1 MPRYSVWN
9 NPRKSYSCLFFLN
22 DDYLLYL
29 PITNLTETMTK
40 FFLSFIFLSSFLVA
54 QNKKR
59 ILLKNAIAHIGNG
72 QVLDN
77 SYVSIKDGKID
88 MVADARVTK
97 IDPSQFDTTIDLSG
111 KHIYPGLI
119 APNCI
124 LGLQEAEAVRQTS
137 DYYEVGEFNPHVR
150 SLIAYNAESKILE
163 TVKANGV
170 LYTQSTP
177 RGGRI
182 AGTSS
187 ILATDGWN
195 WEDAVIKTDDGV
207 HVNFPNTIQKH
218 GWWAEPEPSDKNPKY
233 TEQVNELT
241 TFFNNAL
248 AYYNTKNAT
257 DKNLRFEAMKGIFD
271 GTKNLYIR
279 ADYVKDIIGAI
290 NFSKKFNIKKIVI
303 VGGKDSHKIT
313 KLLKENNVAVML
325 NRLHDLPDLPEAE
338 TDLIFKLPYLLQKDS
353 VLFCLQNQ
361 GDMEAMNARNLAFL
375 AGTAAAYGL
384 TKEQALQSV
393 TLSSAKILGI
403 DNLVGSIETGKL
415 ASLVVSE
422 GDILDMK
429 TNKIILAHVNGRSIK
444 LSNFQNDLNKKY
456 SDKLGIKE

>member
-1 MPRYSVWN
+1 
-9 NPRKSYSCLFFLN
+9 
-22 DDYLLYL
+22 
-29 PITNLTETMTK
+29 MTK

-195 WEDAVIKTDDGV
+195 WEDAVIKVDDGV

-241 TFFNNAL
+241 TFFNNAF
-248 AYYNTKNAT
+248 AYYNTKNVT
-257 DKNLRFEAMKGIFD
+257 DKNLRFEAMKGVFD
-271 GTKNLYIR
+271 GSKNLYIR

-290 NFSKKFNIKKIVI
+290 NFSKKFAIKKLVI

-429 TNKIILAHVNGRSIK
+429 TNKIILAYINGRSIK

-456 SDKLGIKE
+456 SEKLGIKE

>member
-1 MPRYSVWN
+1 
-9 NPRKSYSCLFFLN
+9 
-22 DDYLLYL
+22 
-29 PITNLTETMTK
+29 
-40 FFLSFIFLSSFLVA
+40 
-54 QNKKR
+54 
-59 ILLKNAIAHIGNG
+59 
-72 QVLDN
+72 
-77 SYVSIKDGKID
+77 
-88 MVADARVTK
+88 
-97 IDPSQFDTTIDLSG
+97 
-111 KHIYPGLI
+111 
-119 APNCI
+119 
-124 LGLQEAEAVRQTS
+124 
-137 DYYEVGEFNPHVR
+137 VR

-195 WEDAVIKTDDGV
+195 WEDAVIKADDGV

-241 TFFNNAL
+241 TFFNNAF
-248 AYYNTKNAT
+248 AYYNTKNVT

-290 NFSKKFNIKKIVI
+290 NFSKKFNIKKLVI

-338 TDLIFKLPYLLQKDS
+338 TDLIFKLPFLLQKDS

-429 TNKIILAHVNGRSIK
+429 TNKVILAYVNGRSIK

-456 SDKLGIKE
+456 SEKLGIKE

>member
-1 MPRYSVWN
+1 M
-9 NPRKSYSCLFFLN
+9 CLLFSN
-22 DDYLLYL
+22 DDYFLYL

-40 FFLSFIFLSSFLVA
+40 FFLSFIFLSSLLVA

-59 ILLKNAIAHIGNG
+59 ILLKNAMAHIGNG
-72 QVLDN
+72 QVIDN
-77 SYVSIKDGKID
+77 SYVAIKDGKID
-88 MVADARVTK
+88 MVADARVTR

-137 DYYEVGEFNPHVR
+137 DYAEVGDFNPHIR

-177 RGGRI
+177 RYGRI
-182 AGTSS
+182 AGISS
-187 ILATDGWN
+187 VLATDGWN
-195 WEDAVIKTDDGV
+195 WEDAVIKADDGV
-207 HVNFPNTIQKH
+207 HLNFPNTIQKH
-218 GWWAEPEPSDKNPKY
+218 GWWAEPEPSDKNSKY

-241 TFFNNAL
+241 TFFDNAF
-248 AYYNTKNAT
+248 AYYNTANVKE
-257 DKNLRFEAMKGIFD
+257 KNLRFEAMKGVFD

-290 NFSKKFNIKKIVI
+290 NFSKRFNIKKVVI
-303 VGGKDSHKIT
+303 IGGKDSYKIT
-313 KLLKENNVAVML
+313 KLLKENNIAVMV

-338 TDLIFKLPYLLQKDS
+338 IDLMYKLPYLLQKDS
-353 VLFCLQNQ
+353 VVFCLQNQ
-361 GDMEAMNARNLAFL
+361 GDMEAMNARNIAFL

-384 TKEQALQSV
+384 TKEQALQSI

-403 DNLVGSIETGKL
+403 DKLVGSIETGKL
-415 ASLVVSE
+415 ASIIVSE
-422 GDILDMK
+422 GDILDMR
-429 TNKIILAHVNGRSIK
+429 TNKIILAYINGKSIK
-444 LSNFQNDLNKKY
+444 LTNFQNDLNKKY
-456 SDKLGIKE
+456 SEKLGIKE

>member
-1 MPRYSVWN
+1 
-9 NPRKSYSCLFFLN
+9 
-22 DDYLLYL
+22 
-29 PITNLTETMTK
+29 MTK

-59 ILLKNAIAHIGNG
+59 ILLKNAVAHIGNG

-97 IDPSQFDTTIDLSG
+97 IDLSQFDTTIDLSG

-195 WEDAVIKTDDGV
+195 WEDAVIKVDDGV

-233 TEQVNELT
+233 SEQVNELIA
-241 TFFNNAL
+241 FFDNAF
-248 AYYNTKNAT
+248 AYYNSKNVT

-271 GTKNLYIR
+271 GSKSLYVR

-290 NFSKKFNIKKIVI
+290 NFSKKYAIKKMVI

-429 TNKIILAHVNGRSIK
+429 TNKIILAYINGRSIK

-456 SDKLGIKE
+456 SEKLGIKE

>member
-1 MPRYSVWN
+1 M
-9 NPRKSYSCLFFLN
+9 
-22 DDYLLYL
+22 
-29 PITNLTETMTK
+29 
-40 FFLSFIFLSSFLVA
+40 A

-59 ILLKNAIAHIGNG
+59 ILLKNAVAHIGNG

-77 SYVSIKDGKID
+77 SYIAIKDGKID
-88 MVADARVTK
+88 MVADARVSR

-137 DYYEVGEFNPHVR
+137 DYAEVGDFNPHVR

-177 RGGRI
+177 RYGRI
-182 AGTSS
+182 AGMSS
-187 ILATDGWN
+187 VLATDGWN
-195 WEDAVIKTDDGV
+195 WEDAVIKADDGI
-207 HVNFPNTIQKH
+207 HINFPNTAQKH

-241 TFFNNAL
+241 TFFDNAF
-248 AYYNTKNAT
+248 AYYNTKNVT
-257 DKNLRFEAMKGIFD
+257 EKNLRFEAMKGIFD

-290 NFSKKFNIKKIVI
+290 NFSKKFNIKKMVI
-303 VGGKDSHKIT
+303 VGGKDSYKVT
-313 KLLKENNVAVML
+313 KLLKENNIAVMV

-338 TDLIFKLPYLLQKDS
+338 TDLMYKLPYLLQKDS
-353 VLFCLQNQ
+353 VMFCLQNQ
-361 GDMEAMNARNLAFL
+361 GDMEAMNARNISFL

-384 TKEQALQSV
+384 TKEQALQSI

-403 DNLVGSIETGKL
+403 DKLIGSIEIGKL
-415 ASLVVSE
+415 ASLIVSE

-429 TNKIILAHVNGRSIK
+429 TNKIILAYINGRSIK
-444 LSNFQNDLNKKY
+444 LTNFQNDLNKKY
-456 SDKLGIKE
+456 SEKLGIKE

>member
-1 MPRYSVWN
+1 
-9 NPRKSYSCLFFLN
+9 
-22 DDYLLYL
+22 
-29 PITNLTETMTK
+29 
-40 FFLSFIFLSSFLVA
+40 
-54 QNKKR
+54 
-59 ILLKNAIAHIGNG
+59 
-72 QVLDN
+72 
-77 SYVSIKDGKID
+77 
-88 MVADARVTK
+88 MVADARLTR
-97 IDPSQFDTTIDLSG
+97 IDPSQFDTTIDLAG

-137 DYYEVGEFNPHVR
+137 DYAEVGDFNPHVR

-177 RGGRI
+177 RYGRI

-187 ILATDGWN
+187 IFATDGWN
-195 WEDAVIKTDDGV
+195 WEDAVLKADDGV

-233 TEQVNELT
+233 TEQVNELS
-241 TFFNNAL
+241 TFFDNAF
-248 AYYNTKNAT
+248 AYYNSRNVTE
-257 DKNLRFEAMKGIFD
+257 KNLRFEAMRGIFD

-290 NFSKKFNIKKIVI
+290 NFAKHYSIQKVVI
-303 VGGKDSHKIT
+303 VGGKDSYKIT
-313 KLLKENNVAVML
+313 NMLKENHVAVMV

-338 TDLIFKLPYLLQKDS
+338 TDLLYKLPYLLQKDS
-353 VLFCLQNQ
+353 VMFCLQNQ
-361 GDMEAMNARNLAFL
+361 GDMEAMNARNIAFL

-384 TKEQALQSV
+384 TKEQALQSI
-393 TLSSAKILGI
+393 TLNSAKILGI
-403 DNLVGSIETGKL
+403 DNLIGSIETGKI
-415 ASLVVSE
+415 ASLIVSE

-429 TNKIILAHVNGRSIK
+429 TNKIILAFVNGRRIT
-444 LSNFQNDLNKKY
+444 LTNFQNDLNKKY
-456 SDKLGIKE
+456 SAKLGIKE

>member
-1 MPRYSVWN
+1 
-9 NPRKSYSCLFFLN
+9 
-22 DDYLLYL
+22 
-29 PITNLTETMTK
+29 MTK

-195 WEDAVIKTDDGV
+195 WEDAVIKADDGV

-241 TFFNNAL
+241 TFFNNAF
-248 AYYNTKNAT
+248 AYYNTKNVT

-290 NFSKKFNIKKIVI
+290 NFSKKFNIKKLVI

-429 TNKIILAHVNGRSIK
+429 TNKIILAYVNGRSIK

-456 SDKLGIKE
+456 SEKLGIKE

>member
-1 MPRYSVWN
+1 
-9 NPRKSYSCLFFLN
+9 
-22 DDYLLYL
+22 
-29 PITNLTETMTK
+29 
-40 FFLSFIFLSSFLVA
+40 
-54 QNKKR
+54 
-59 ILLKNAIAHIGNG
+59 
-72 QVLDN
+72 
-77 SYVSIKDGKID
+77 
-88 MVADARVTK
+88 
-97 IDPSQFDTTIDLSG
+97 
-111 KHIYPGLI
+111 
-119 APNCI
+119 
-124 LGLQEAEAVRQTS
+124 
-137 DYYEVGEFNPHVR
+137 
-150 SLIAYNAESKILE
+150 
-163 TVKANGV
+163 
-170 LYTQSTP
+170 
-177 RGGRI
+177 
-182 AGTSS
+182 
-187 ILATDGWN
+187 
-195 WEDAVIKTDDGV
+195 
-207 HVNFPNTIQKH
+207 
-218 GWWAEPEPSDKNPKY
+218 
-233 TEQVNELT
+233 
-241 TFFNNAL
+241 
-248 AYYNTKNAT
+248 
-257 DKNLRFEAMKGIFD
+257 MKGIFD

-290 NFSKKFNIKKIVI
+290 NFSKKFNIKKLVI

-415 ASLVVSE
+415 ASLIVSE

-429 TNKIILAHVNGRSIK
+429 TNKIILAYVNGRSIK